1 MIKNITVLGAGIMGH
16 GIAQVFAQADYPVQL
31 YDLGEEPLRK
41 AKESIENDLDVQ
53 VNQGI
58 IEKGA
63 KEAALSQLTFTTNL
77 EQAVKDANY
86 ITEAVPEDL
95 DIKHDLYKKIEP
107 MISKDTIL
115 TSNTS
120 ALPLSSLTKVLEQPD
135 RMLITHFF
143 NPPQLVPLV
152 EVVRSEHTS
161 DNIVNETKE
170 ILEKCNKT
178 PVALKKE
185 FPGFVANRLQAALVR
200 EAFHIMKEDVA
211 DAEDIDKVIT
221 NGPGFRWAFIGPI
234 ETADFGGLDT
244 WTEVGK
250 FLFPKLSNITT
261 PPEILKSKYDAGK
274 LGVKSGEGFK
284 TYTEEEATEKIKQ
297 RDNNFIE
304 LLKLK
309 KNR

>member
-16 GIAQVFAQADYPVQL
+16 GIAQIFAQADYPVQL
-31 YDLGEEPLRK
+31 YDLRDEPLRK

-63 KEAALSQLTFTTNL
+63 KDAALAQLTFTTNL

-170 ILEKCNKT
+170 LLEKCNKT

-185 FPGFVANRLQAALVR
+185 FPGFIANRLQAALVR
-200 EAFHIMKEDVA
+200 EAFHIMEEDVA
-211 DAEDIDKVIT
+211 DAEDIDKVIS

-244 WTEVGK
+244 WTEVGNL
-250 FLFPKLSNITT
+250 LFPKLSNITT

-284 TYTEEEATEKIKQ
+284 TYTEEEAAEKIKQ

-309 KNR
+309 KNS